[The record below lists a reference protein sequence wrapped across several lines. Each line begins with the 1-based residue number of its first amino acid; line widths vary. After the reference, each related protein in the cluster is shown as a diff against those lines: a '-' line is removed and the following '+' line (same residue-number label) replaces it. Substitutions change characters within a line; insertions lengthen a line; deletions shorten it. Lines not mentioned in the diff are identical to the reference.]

1 MKRFL
6 KVLRNILIVFVGF
19 AVALTGFT
27 KFIHYPN
34 PIAAIRLGL
43 APASKTPTLMP
54 WNTIAPANK
63 PIAWPTSNEAMPATV
78 PWENGSITWQE
89 FLKKTYTNA
98 FLVIR
103 NGVITY
109 EYYGKGFTEKSI
121 FPSYS
126 EGKTMTSIVIG
137 QLIHQGKIAESDT
150 FIKYF
155 PEYKTGTSFDQV
167 SIKTLLD
174 MQAGVG
180 VSDNYPSGPSGWGV
194 AIAQMYATT
203 DMNWFIKHNRKM
215 AFAPGSKSEYMSVD
229 TQLLGMIIKK
239 VTGGSV
245 SDYFSKNVWQPIG
258 AQYAATWN
266 VDHKGGVEKTFCC
279 FNATAR
285 DYARVGLAIIN
296 GGQAGANQIIDPV
309 WLKRMTTP
317 VTTLDHGW
325 GYGAQVWHPY
335 PNISTALGLHGQFV
349 WTDPTTR
356 TVIVKSS
363 DVPTSG
369 DENMNVKVAKVL
381 LAISSSKK

>member
-63 PIAWPTSNEAMPATV
+63 PIAWPTSTEAMPATV

-137 QLIHQGKIAESDT
+137 QLIHHRRAK
-150 FIKYF
+150 
-155 PEYKTGTSFDQV
+155 
-167 SIKTLLD
+167 
-174 MQAGVG
+174 
-180 VSDNYPSGPSGWGV
+180 
-194 AIAQMYATT
+194 
-203 DMNWFIKHNRKM
+203 
-215 AFAPGSKSEYMSVD
+215 
-229 TQLLGMIIKK
+229 
-239 VTGGSV
+239 
-245 SDYFSKNVWQPIG
+245 G
-258 AQYAATWN
+258 A
-266 VDHKGGVEKTFCC
+266 
-279 FNATAR
+279 
-285 DYARVGLAIIN
+285 
-296 GGQAGANQIIDPV
+296 
-309 WLKRMTTP
+309 
-317 VTTLDHGW
+317 
-325 GYGAQVWHPY
+325 
-335 PNISTALGLHGQFV
+335 
-349 WTDPTTR
+349 
-356 TVIVKSS
+356 
-363 DVPTSG
+363 
-369 DENMNVKVAKVL
+369 
-381 LAISSSKK
+381 